1 LPPADGKEARW
12 DFATT
17 KVASHQA
24 TDAAAASVKIVA
36 NLPFIIAI
44 NGFGGDVPHPAGDVG
59 EALSVGAQVPV
70 VECDASERNSTAAT
84 LSALVEHAIA
94 GHRSG
99 W

>member
-1 LPPADGKEARW
+1 M

-17 KVASHQA
+17 KVATPEA

-44 NGFGGDVPHPAGDVG
+44 NGFGGDFPHGAGDVG
-59 EALSVGAQVPV
+59 EALSVGARVPV
-70 VECDASERNSTAAT
+70 VECDARDRNSTVAT
-84 LSALVEHAIA
+84 LSALVEHAMA
-94 GHRSG
+94 GHRSR